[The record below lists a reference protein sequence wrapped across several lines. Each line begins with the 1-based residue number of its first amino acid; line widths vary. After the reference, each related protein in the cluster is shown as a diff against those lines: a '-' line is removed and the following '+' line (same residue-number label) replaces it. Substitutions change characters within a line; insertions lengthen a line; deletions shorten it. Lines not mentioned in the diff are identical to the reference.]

1 MDAFI
6 GTIRAKTDEK
16 GRVFV
21 PASFRKILQSA
32 GEERLILRKD
42 VYQDCLVLSPETIWK
57 NELNKLEERLN
68 KWDEEEQQLFRQ
80 FSVLVEMLEIDSN
93 GRILIPKDY
102 LRMANISNTVCFVGM
117 NHVIELW
124 SPDQLVQSMMN
135 ADELRSRVRKFL
147 SSKPVNKESD

>member
-21 PASFRKILQSA
+21 PASFRKILQAA
-32 GEERLILRKD
+32 GEERLILRQD
-42 VYQDCLVLSPETIWK
+42 IYQNCLVLSPESIWK
-57 NELNKLEERLN
+57 VELNKLEEQLN
-68 KWDEEEQQLFRQ
+68 KYDEEQQQLFRQ

-102 LRMANISNTVCFVGM
+102 LRTASISDTVCFVGM

-124 SPDQLVQSMMN
+124 SPDQLVKSMMN
-135 ADELRSRVRKFL
+135 AEELRSRVRKFL
-147 SSKPVNKESD
+147 CSKPANKEPD